1 MLFPF
6 YMMIIGALKRN
17 SALMRV
23 PPDINPFTGLIWT
36 NFSYVIRRSDIVLW
50 FFNSLALALGVAAGA
65 VFIASCAGYAFA
77 KIRFKGR
84 AAFFAIVIATMI
96 LPKQIMLIPNYLV
109 ALNLG
114 LPNTRLGVIL
124 TTIAPPFGVFLCRQ
138 FMLGIP
144 TELINASEI
153 DGCGE
158 LRKFISIIIPLS
170 LPAMGALAIF
180 SFFTA
185 YNDYLWQLIMISDRK
200 LMTVSVGI
208 SLFAD
213 KANANF
219 SYQLM
224 AAALCTVPLV
234 ILFLL
239 FQKVFIQGVT
249 LGGVKG

>member
-6 YMMIIGALKRN
+6 YIMIIGALKRN
-17 SALMRV
+17 AALMRM
-23 PPDINPFTGLIWT
+23 PPDIGPFTDLVLT
-36 NFSYVIRRSDIVLW
+36 NFDYVIRRSDIGLW
-50 FFNSLALALGVAAGA
+50 FFNSLTVSLGVAAGA

-84 AAFFAIVIATMI
+84 GVFFAIVVATMI
-96 LPKQIMLIPNYLV
+96 LPKQIMLIPNFLV

-114 LPNTRLGVIL
+114 LPNTRFGVIL

-138 FMLGIP
+138 FMAGIP
-144 TELINASEI
+144 TELIQASEI

-158 LRKFISIIIPLS
+158 LRKFLSIVVPLS

-180 SFFTA
+180 SFFSA

-208 SLFAD
+208 SFFAD
-213 KANANF
+213 RANTNF
-219 SYQLM
+219 GYQLM
-224 AAALCTVPLV
+224 AASLCTIPLV
-234 ILFLL
+234 VLFLM